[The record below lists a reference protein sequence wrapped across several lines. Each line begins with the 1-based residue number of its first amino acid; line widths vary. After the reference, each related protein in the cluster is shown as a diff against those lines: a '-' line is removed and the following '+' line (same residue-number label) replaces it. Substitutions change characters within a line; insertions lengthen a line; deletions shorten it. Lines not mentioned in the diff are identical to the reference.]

1 MIDEE
6 LSAPVLEVGAPVT
19 DQTAQAIEDAGL
31 DDTEPAGVAWS
42 RWNAEPMPALPKMAA
57 VRRAYDAAVN
67 DNGLPEKFAW
77 VLADAVT
84 DPASL
89 RAALHSKR
97 TMPVVGGRFE
107 FIEVD
112 LWTPAVTPMVTNHR
126 AFAERVYPASGSI
139 GAIGPLRGPSSDKG
153 VTSTLRTRARNVSH
167 AVDEAERARTFIL
180 GDNPLAESIAERG
193 IMMPVDVVYNEIHHE
208 DGAPPACLLATA
220 EGSSR
225 VTNAHKVLG
234 ITDARTVM
242 YDLPADQA
250 NFRRMVNAVLAENP
264 NELGLTVRAA
274 EKRRGRRNALIVR
287 ARVILRFVPTEASD
301 YDYAQAVGGYLGM
314 LHVNGPRPWPTT
326 GKNEAMAESVVRA
339 LRHQTA
345 ISQTEHDYIAGLMD
359 PESAIRH
366 GFPGDPDAQA
376 AYVIATMLN
385 PTFRP
390 IVSRA
395 IRDVTAAAQASAAA
409 KAEAAA
415 ELALRPIRSLASSL
429 PAQDPAR
436 RRIEEMQ
443 PAYRRACRM
452 KLYATGTW
460 RVTGRS
466 PQELLDDALAELTV
480 SAGIPTGT
488 GNYSTRTELA
498 ALAQFHLTRSGALR
512 REAFGSGGTTQDKRG
527 PQDILRAMLEDQQG
541 LHLLH
546 QAIVDGRAGRA
557 PGVVDGKGRPVHG
570 RVDDH
575 GVLLP
580 DQNGA
585 EAEITD
591 RWLRD
596 EAFPRPGL
604 SRPMPAPP
612 VSESPE
618 MKLARLKTSV
628 LRALEALEYQVES
641 LEQHT
646 DEDDT
651 PFIELQGWPTEDL
664 LQRLDDIR
672 SRMSFW
678 NGLASRLARRDRPA
692 SRGQ

>member
-1 MIDEE
+1 MIDED
-6 LSAPVLEVGAPVT
+6 LSTPVLDGEALLT
-19 DQTAQAIEDAGL
+19 DQAFEAIEDAGL
-31 DDTEPAGVAWS
+31 EETESAGVAWS

-67 DNGLPEKFAW
+67 DPLPEKFAW
-77 VLADAVT
+77 ALAAAVT

-89 RAALHSKR
+89 RAALNSRR

-126 AFAERVYPASGSI
+126 AFAERVYPASGSA
-139 GAIGPLRGPSSDKG
+139 GALGPLRGPMSDKG
-153 VTSTLRTRARNVSH
+153 VTSTLRTEARDVSH
-167 AVDEAERARTFIL
+167 VLAEAERARTFIL
-180 GDNPLAESIAERG
+180 GENPLAESIAERG
-193 IMMPVDVVYNEIHHE
+193 IMMPVDVVYSEIHHE
-208 DGAPPACLLATA
+208 DGEPPACLLTTA

-225 VTNAHKVLG
+225 VTNAHQVLG

-242 YDLPADQA
+242 YELPADRD
-250 NFRRMVNAVLAENP
+250 NFRRMVNAVLVEDP
-264 NELGLTVRAA
+264 DEPGLTVRAA
-274 EKRRGRRNALIVR
+274 EKRRGRRNALIIR
-287 ARVILRFVPTEASD
+287 ARVILRFVPTEASA

-314 LHVNGPRPWPTT
+314 LHVNGPRPWSTT

-339 LRHQTA
+339 LRHQAA
-345 ISQTEHDYIAGLMD
+345 ISQVEHDYIAGLMD
-359 PESAIRH
+359 PEAATRH

-385 PTFRP
+385 PAFRP

-409 KAEAAA
+409 KAEVAA

-452 KLYATGTW
+452 KLYASGTW

-466 PQELLDDALAELTV
+466 PQELLDDALAELAA
-480 SAGIPTGT
+480 SAGTATGA
-488 GNYSTRTELA
+488 GDYSTRTELA

-527 PQDILRAMLEDQQG
+527 PQDILRAMLEDRQG

-557 PGVVDGKGRPVHG
+557 PGVVDENGHPVHG

-575 GVLLP
+575 GVLLSDP
-580 DQNGA
+580 DGA
-585 EAEITD
+585 GAEITD

-612 VSESPE
+612 VSETPE
-618 MKLARLKTSV
+618 MKLARLKTAV
-628 LRALEALEYQVES
+628 LRSLETLEEQVES

-651 PFIELQGWPTEDL
+651 PLIELQGWSTEAL

-678 NGLASRLARRDRPA
+678 NGLASRMARRERPTTD
-692 SRGQ
+692 GQ